1 MFPFFI
7 KSLKAPLG
15 RALSQTDKAGKSR
28 RSRDT
33 GKTSKEDQEPE
44 LGNFSHLLALLAD
57 RRPGGDFGPHNVEAG
72 HHVAFAAGSLVGAGK
87 VAATGR
93 DGLTVEDERRREHR
107 VHWREVTGHFA
118 PDQSNAGGG
127 RKTKPTSKKSDA

>member
-7 KSLKAPLG
+7 KSLKAPTG
-15 RALSQTDKAGKSR
+15 RAPGQSIKAGKPPSSRDTDKA
-28 RSRDT
+28 D
-33 GKTSKEDQEPE
+33 KEGPEPK

-72 HHVAFAAGSLVGAGK
+72 HHVAFAAGAFVGAGK

-93 DGLTVEDERRREHR
+93 DGVTVEDEERREHR

-118 PDQSNAGGG
+118 PDKSGAGGG
-127 RKTKPTSKKSDA
+127 GKAKPTSKKNNA

>member
-7 KSLKAPLG
+7 KSLKVPTRRTPGQAI
-15 RALSQTDKAGKSR
+15 KARKPSP
-28 RSRDT
+28 SRDAS
-33 GKTSKEDQEPE
+33 KTNKEDQEPK

-72 HHVAFAAGSLVGAGK
+72 HHVAFAAGAFVGAGK

-93 DGLTVEDERRREHR
+93 DGVTVEDEERREHR

-118 PDQSNAGGG
+118 PDKSGAGGG
-127 RKTKPTSKKSDA
+127 RKATPRSKKNDA

>member
-7 KSLKAPLG
+7 KSLKAPAARTRG
-15 RALSQTDKAGKSR
+15 RVAKAGKPSR
-28 RSRDT
+28 SGSTENTD
-33 GKTSKEDQEPE
+33 KEVQEPE
-44 LGNFSHLLALLAD
+44 LGDFSHLLALLAD

-72 HHVAFAAGSLVGAGK
+72 HHVAFAAGAFVGAGK

-93 DGLTVEDERRREHR
+93 DGVTVEDEARREHR

-118 PDQSNAGGG
+118 PDKPGAGGI
-127 RKTKPTSKKSDA
+127 RKAKPTSKKNDA